1 LLFSACFRRLPEL
14 SLTTENLD
22 ISRLLH
28 VKVISRNCRSVL
40 PVGFR
45 GFRGASGA
53 VGRND
58 LMARLTKRVVDGAAA
73 PKAGD
78 VFLWDDD
85 LRGFGLR
92 VYASGRRIFVVQYRL
107 RGGRGGRTRR
117 IVLGEYGKLTPDEA
131 RKRAAKVLAAVDDGR
146 DPAAERDEAKSPL
159 TIAALATLYLAEGP
173 AAKPNKRASS
183 WATDRSNIER
193 HVKPLLGRKSAKSLT
208 QADVA
213 KFQADVAAGRSKADI
228 KTRKRGRAIVEGGRG
243 TAARSLAV
251 LGAMLQF
258 AVDRRLLPSNPAK
271 GVRLLKGQ
279 PKERF
284 LSEAEVARLGDT
296 IATMQA
302 EHRLSDN
309 AANAVRLLLLTGCR
323 KSEITA
329 LRWDWVDFER
339 GCLRL
344 PTSKTGAK
352 VVALAAVTLELL
364 AGLRERDPA
373 GAWVCPRR
381 AAMGPTRGCK
391 RIGSAFESV
400 PACRASAC
408 TTSGTRS
415 PASRSRTGTRC
426 SLSARRLA
434 IGRPARPRFTPTSG
448 MIRFATLQ
456 TARRPGSNRR

>member
-1 LLFSACFRRLPEL
+1 
-14 SLTTENLD
+14 
-22 ISRLLH
+22 
-28 VKVISRNCRSVL
+28 
-40 PVGFR
+40 
-45 GFRGASGA
+45 
-53 VGRND
+53 
-58 LMARLTKRVVDGAAA
+58 MARLTKRTVDAAEV
-73 PKAGD
+73 PPSGET
-78 VFLWDDD
+78 FLWDDD

-117 IVLGEYGKLTPDEA
+117 IVLGEYGKMTPDEA

-146 DPAAERDEAKSPL
+146 DPAAERDEAKSTL
-159 TIAALATLYLAEGP
+159 NVSDLAAIYLEEGP
-173 AAKPNKRASS
+173 AAKPNKRPSS

-193 HVKPLLGRKSAKSLT
+193 HVKPLLGRKLAKALT

-213 KFQADVAAGRSKADI
+213 KFQADVAAGKSKADVR
-228 KTRKRGRAIVEGGRG
+228 TGFRGRAIVEGGRG

-258 AVDRRLLPSNPAK
+258 AFERKLIASNPAK

-296 IATMQA
+296 LAAMQA
-302 EHRLSDN
+302 EHRLSAN
-309 AANAVRLLLLTGCR
+309 AADAVRLLLLTGCR

-352 VVALAAVTLELL
+352 VVALAGAALELL

-373 GAWVCPRR
+373 GGWVLPAAKGSGPYTGLQKDWERIR
-381 AAMGPTRGCK
+381 NRAGLPGVRLHDLRHSFASFAVADGHTLFMVGKVLGHKQARTTEVYAHLADDPLRAVADSTAARIAAAMK
-391 RIGSAFESV
+391 RNAGSGDKVV
-400 PACRASAC
+400 PLRPQRA
-408 TTSGTRS
+408 
-415 PASRSRTGTRC
+415 
-426 SLSARRLA
+426 
-434 IGRPARPRFTPTSG
+434 
-448 MIRFATLQ
+448 
-456 TARRPGSNRR
+456 